1 MSGKSKASKEQVS
14 SSGTSSGNNNSNTI
28 NNTSPASSI
37 VTSGARKP
45 RKGSSEAK
53 PQKKP
58 SFLQRLF
65 CCGAGN
71 FVNDNEHLYVG
82 EQHQTVYVTGSKSIG
97 KKPST
102 TIANTTD
109 PRTEEKPRPP
119 SEPADES
126 VSTAVVEEDEEGE
139 EEKEDEDE
147 QEDEPELEQPQT
159 LGGVVPGFLAPVAPE
174 HEGRKCLVLDL
185 DETLVHSSFKLIPQ
199 ADYVVPVDI
208 DNQTHNVYVIKRPG
222 VDTFLKK
229 MGEIYE
235 VVIFTAS
242 LSKYADPVLDMLDV
256 HQVVKHRL
264 FRESCLNHKGNYVKD
279 LSVIGRDLKNTIII
293 DNSPASYIFHQSNA
307 VPISSWFNDPH
318 DTELLDLIPFLA
330 DLTVV
335 DDVNPVLDM
344 NNDEE

>member
-14 SSGTSSGNNNSNTI
+14 FSGTSSGNNNSNTI
-28 NNTSPASSI
+28 NNTSPASSTL
-37 VTSGARKP
+37 TSGAGKS

-53 PQKKP
+53 TQKKP
-58 SFLQRLF
+58 SFFSRLF
-65 CCGAGN
+65 CCGASN
-71 FVNDNEHLYVG
+71 FVSDNEHLYVG
-82 EQHQTVYVTGSKSIG
+82 DQHQTVYVTGSKSTG

-102 TIANTTD
+102 TNAITTD
-109 PRTEEKPRPP
+109 PRTEEKLRPP
-119 SEPADES
+119 SEPVDDS
-126 VSTAVVEEDEEGE
+126 VSTAVVEEDEEDE
-139 EEKEDEDE
+139 EEEGIEDE
-147 QEDEPELEQPQT
+147 QEEEPEL
-159 LGGVVPGFLAPVAPE
+159 
-174 HEGRKCLVLDL
+174 
-185 DETLVHSSFKLIPQ
+185 LIPQ

>member
-14 SSGTSSGNNNSNTI
+14 STGTSFGNNNSTTI
-28 NNTSPASSI
+28 NNTSPASST
-37 VTSGARKP
+37 VTSGGGKS

-53 PQKKP
+53 RQKKP
-58 SFLQRLF
+58 SFFSRLF
-65 CCGAGN
+65 CCGASN
-71 FVNDNEHLYVG
+71 FVNDNENLYVG
-82 EQHQTVYVTGSKSIG
+82 GHHQTADVTGSKSTG

-102 TIANTTD
+102 NAITTD
-109 PRTEEKPRPP
+109 RRTEEKLRPP
-119 SEPADES
+119 SEPVDES
-126 VSTAVVEEDEEGE
+126 VSTAVVEEEEDKDGE
-139 EEKEDEDE
+139 EEDEEDE
-147 QEDEPELEQPQT
+147 QEEEPEL
-159 LGGVVPGFLAPVAPE
+159 V
-174 HEGRKCLVLDL
+174 
-185 DETLVHSSFKLIPQ
+185 IPQ

-222 VDTFLKK
+222 VDTFLKR

-256 HQVVKHRL
+256 HRVVKHRL

-344 NNDEE
+344 NNDDE

>member
-14 SSGTSSGNNNSNTI
+14 STGTSSGNNNSTTV
-28 NNTSPASSI
+28 NNTSPASST
-37 VTSGARKP
+37 VTSGAGKS

-53 PQKKP
+53 RQKKP
-58 SFLQRLF
+58 SFFSRLF
-65 CCGAGN
+65 CCGANN
-71 FVNDNEHLYVG
+71 FVNDNENLYVDG
-82 EQHQTVYVTGSKSIG
+82 QRQTADVTGSKSTG

-102 TIANTTD
+102 NAITID
-109 PRTEEKPRPP
+109 RRTEEKPRPP
-119 SEPADES
+119 SEPVDES
-126 VSTAVVEEDEEGE
+126 VSTAVVEEEED
-139 EEKEDEDE
+139 DEDE
-147 QEDEPELEQPQT
+147 QEEEPELEQPQT
-159 LGGVVPGFLAPVAPE
+159 LGGVIPGFLAPVAPE

-222 VDTFLKK
+222 VDTFLKR

-256 HQVVKHRL
+256 HRVVKHRL

-335 DDVNPVLDM
+335 NDVNPVLDM